1 MCRAW
6 KGGTFSCPFCSQ
18 RAERQ
23 VCFQERP
30 TAMAKAQK
38 REYVWLECK
47 ECGDRNYRTEVNVQG
62 GTPKFELNK
71 YCKRDRKHTAHKIR
85 RK

>member
-1 MCRAW
+1 LSWRFFHLFAGSGSGW
-6 KGGTFSCPFCSQ
+6 GVFVFC
-18 RAERQ
+18 E
-23 VCFQERP
+23 VF
-30 TAMAKAQK
+30 MAKAAK

-62 GTPKFELNK
+62 GTPKFELK
-71 YCKRDRKHTAHKIR
+71 KFCRRERKRTVHKIR

>member
-1 MCRAW
+1 
-6 KGGTFSCPFCSQ
+6 
-18 RAERQ
+18 
-23 VCFQERP
+23 
-30 TAMAKAQK
+30 MAKAAK

-62 GTPKFELNK
+62 GTPKFELK
-71 YCKRDRKHTAHKIR
+71 KFCRRERKRTVHKIR